1 MISLLDVG
9 LNFGLLG
16 LGLGL
21 DLVLGRVWSLH
32 VDLIFGLELCVSLV
46 VGLTVIL
53 GLRLME
59 MKHDIQNILV

>member
-1 MISLLDVG
+1 MIVILDVG
-9 LNFGLLG
+9 LGLTDLD
-16 LGLGL
+16 LGL
-21 DLVLGRVWSLH
+21 DLVLGQVWSLH
-32 VDLIFGLELCVSLV
+32 VDLIFGLELCLSLV

>member
-21 DLVLGRVWSLH
+21 DLVLGRILSLH
-32 VDLIFGLELCVSLV
+32 ADLIFGLELCLSLV
-46 VGLTVIL
+46 VGLTVINSKSC
-53 GLRLME
+53 G
-59 MKHDIQNILV
+59 KSI

>member
-1 MISLLDVG
+1 MIVILDVG
-9 LNFGLLG
+9 LGLTD

-53 GLRLME
+53 GLRLGR
-59 MKHDIQNILV
+59 

>member
-46 VGLTVIL
+46 VGLTVINY
-53 GLRLME
+53 
-59 MKHDIQNILV
+59 DIQDKFSLGE

>member
-46 VGLTVIL
+46 VGLTVINN
-53 GLRLME
+53 
-59 MKHDIQNILV
+59 DIQNKFSLGK

>member
-1 MISLLDVG
+1 MIVILDVG
-9 LNFGLLG
+9 LGLTDLD
-16 LGLGL
+16 LGL

-32 VDLIFGLELCVSLV
+32 VDLIFGLELCLSLV

>member
-1 MISLLDVG
+1 MRSLLDVG
-9 LNFGLLG
+9 LGLTG

-21 DLVLGRVWSLH
+21 DLVLGQVWNLH
-32 VDLIFGLELCVSLV
+32 VDLIFGLELCLSLV

-53 GLRLME
+53 GLHLAE

>member
-46 VGLTVIL
+46 VGLTVINN
-53 GLRLME
+53 
-59 MKHDIQNILV
+59 DIQDKFSLGK

>member
-1 MISLLDVG
+1 MINLLDVG
-9 LNFGLLG
+9 PNFGPIG

-46 VGLTVIL
+46 VGLTVINN
-53 GLRLME
+53 
-59 MKHDIQNILV
+59 DIQNKFSLGK

>member
-1 MISLLDVG
+1 MINLLDVG
-9 LNFGLLG
+9 PNFGPIG

-46 VGLTVIL
+46 VGLTVINY
-53 GLRLME
+53 
-59 MKHDIQNILV
+59 DIQNKFFLGE

>member
-9 LNFGLLG
+9 LNFGRLG

-46 VGLTVIL
+46 VGLTVINL
-53 GLRLME
+53 VV
-59 MKHDIQNILV
+59 KNDFQNSWSQSH